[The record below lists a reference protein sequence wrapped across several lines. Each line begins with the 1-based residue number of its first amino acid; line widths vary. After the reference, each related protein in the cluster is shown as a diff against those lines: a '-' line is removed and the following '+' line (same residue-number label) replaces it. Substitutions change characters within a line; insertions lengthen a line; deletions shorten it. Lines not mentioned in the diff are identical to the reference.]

1 MNKTNA
7 PKFLFILHPS
17 SFILSKVME
26 ILIFGVILVALMV
39 FVSTKIKK
47 SAAQAFEQETI
58 ETEDFRIIKPQGFI
72 NPINEDSAF
81 AFEAYTKELGEN
93 DAKNFRQAQANLR
106 IITDSDFEAVCENAK
121 ASADKILSENW
132 SENPRVYLLESER
145 IEQDVP
151 IISSWKIVENIQKR
165 KVYELHISVIE
176 AYREDYTAR
185 ENKMINSFV
194 VK

>member
-1 MNKTNA
+1 
-7 PKFLFILHPS
+7 
-17 SFILSKVME
+17 ME

-47 SAAQAFEQETI
+47 NAAQAFEPEAI
-58 ETEDFRIIKPQGFI
+58 ETEDFKIIKPKGFI

-93 DAKNFRQAQANLR
+93 DAKNFRQAQAGLR

-121 ASADKILSENW
+121 ASADKILSEKW
-132 SENPRVYLLESER
+132 FENPRVYLLESEK
-145 IEQDVP
+145 IEKDVS
-151 IISSWKIVENIQKR
+151 IISSWKIVENIQKG
-165 KVYELHISVIE
+165 KIYELQISVIE
-176 AYREDYTAR
+176 AYREDYAAR
-185 ENKMINSFV
+185 TNEMIDSFI

>member
-1 MNKTNA
+1 
-7 PKFLFILHPS
+7 
-17 SFILSKVME
+17 ME

-47 SAAQAFEQETI
+47 SAARAFETEAI
-58 ETEDFRIIKPQGFI
+58 ETEDFKITKPEGFI
-72 NPINEDSAF
+72 NPINEDSAV

-93 DAKNFRQAQANLR
+93 DAKNFRQAQASLR
-106 IITDSDFEAVCENAK
+106 IISDSDFEAVCENVK

-145 IEQDVP
+145 IQQDVP

-165 KVYELHISVIE
+165 KVYELQISIIE
-176 AYREDYTAR
+176 AYREDYAAR
-185 ENKMINSFV
+185 TNKMIDSFV

>member
-1 MNKTNA
+1 
-7 PKFLFILHPS
+7 
-17 SFILSKVME
+17 ME

-58 ETEDFRIIKPQGFI
+58 ETEDFRIIKPEGFI

-121 ASADKILSENW
+121 ASADKILSE
-132 SENPRVYLLESER
+132 SAFENPRVYLFESER
-145 IEQDVP
+145 IEKDVG

-165 KVYELHISVIE
+165 KIYELQISVLE
-176 AYREDYTAR
+176 AYREVYAAGTN
-185 ENKMINSFV
+185 EMINSFI

>member
-1 MNKTNA
+1 
-7 PKFLFILHPS
+7 
-17 SFILSKVME
+17 ME

-47 SAAQAFEQETI
+47 SAAQAFESEAI
-58 ETEDFRIIKPQGFI
+58 ETEDFKITKPKGFI

-106 IITDSDFEAVCENAK
+106 IITDSDFEAACENAK
-121 ASADKILSENW
+121 ASADKILSEKAF
-132 SENPRVYLLESER
+132 EDPRVYLLESER
-145 IEQDVP
+145 IENNVG
-151 IISSWKIVENIQKR
+151 IISSWKIVENIRKR
-165 KVYELHISVIE
+165 KIYELQISVLE
-176 AYREDYTAR
+176 AFREDYAVRTN
-185 ENKMINSFV
+185 EMINSFI

>member
-1 MNKTNA
+1 
-7 PKFLFILHPS
+7 
-17 SFILSKVME
+17 ME

-47 SAAQAFEQETI
+47 SAARAFEPEMI

-72 NPINEDSAF
+72 NPVNEDSAA

-106 IITDSDFEAVCENAK
+106 VITDSDFEAICENAK
-121 ASADKILSENW
+121 TSADRVLSENW
-132 SENPRVYLLESER
+132 FENPRVYLLESET
-145 IEQDVP
+145 IEQDVT
-151 IISSWKIVENIQKR
+151 IFSSWKIVENIRKR
-165 KVYELHISVIE
+165 KIYELQISVIKT
-176 AYREDYTAR
+176 YRENYATR
-185 ENKMINSFV
+185 TNEMISSFT

>member
-1 MNKTNA
+1 
-7 PKFLFILHPS
+7 
-17 SFILSKVME
+17 ME

-39 FVSTKIKK
+39 FASTKIKK
-47 SAAQAFEQETI
+47 SAARAFEQEAI
-58 ETEDFRIIKPQGFI
+58 ETEDFKITKPEGFI
-72 NPINEDSAF
+72 NPINEDSAV

-106 IITDSDFEAVCENAK
+106 IVSDSDFETVCENAK

-165 KVYELHISVIE
+165 KVYELQISVIE

>member
-1 MNKTNA
+1 
-7 PKFLFILHPS
+7 
-17 SFILSKVME
+17 ME

-58 ETEDFRIIKPQGFI
+58 ETEDFRIIKPEGFI

-121 ASADKILSENW
+121 TSADKILSE
-132 SENPRVYLLESER
+132 SAFENPRVYLFESER
-145 IEQDVP
+145 IEKDVG

-165 KVYELHISVIE
+165 KIYELQISVLE
-176 AYREDYTAR
+176 AYREVYAAGTN
-185 ENKMINSFV
+185 EMINSFI